1 MHLIIAEK
9 NIAAQRIAQILAG
22 NLRPTS
28 GREGGVPTYQFDG
41 HVVVGLRGH
50 VVEVDFEPGYSDW
63 RSTTRTPRS
72 LIDAGTHKIPTEKRI
87 VSQIQKLAKKADL
100 ITIGTD
106 FDTEGELI
114 GKEAYDL
121 IRQVNDK
128 VPVQRVKFSAITK
141 PEILQAFQ
149 HPTSL
154 DFNLAAAGETR
165 QVVDL
170 VWGASLTR
178 FISIAAK
185 RGGKNILSVGR
196 VQSPTLAMIVD
207 REKEIEAFEP
217 QTYWMLSIMVA
228 KDEEVFE
235 ARHTHG
241 RFWDHAE
248 ATGAQERTGDPA
260 RVTNRVVGSRTNRP
274 PAPFDT
280 TAFIVA
286 AARLGFSAANA
297 MRIAEDLYMN
307 GYISYP
313 RTDNTV
319 YPPSLDLN
327 GLLRMLKRSA
337 FAEEADYVI
346 SNRRPAPTR
355 GQKSSTD
362 HPPIHPTA
370 PVHAGEIPPDQW
382 KIYELVVR
390 RFLATLSPDARWE
403 TLKYSLAAGGEP
415 YIATGARLLEEGYR
429 RVYTYGESKET
440 LLPWM
445 EVADVVRICEVLLAE
460 KETHPPPRYSQSRLI
475 QQMEELGLGTK
486 STRHDVIGKLYGR
499 RYVEGSPMKPTLVGS
514 AVTESL
520 EAHAELITKPD
531 MTRTLESHMEEIKT
545 GKRTKHDVLSESR
558 QMLHTIFNELEMH
571 EEEIGDEIMDR
582 TDEERIIGKCPVC
595 RHDLVIRHTR
605 GAKQFIGCA
614 GYPSCSFNI
623 GLPGMQWGRAV
634 RCEPRCDKHDLH
646 HVQLVRKGARPW
658 ELGCPLCMHIH
669 SNIENMHLIPSMTE
683 TLLENLASH
692 HIYTVYEIANM
703 PVSTIASTLS
713 LPPGEAAILH
723 AEAEEVLDLLRT
735 RSKMRKFIRKTL
747 PPRKGRSLSALVKAL
762 FAAGVNSI
770 HDLSRMDQKDLKQMK
785 LGEKEAKELVE
796 KARSSANEDR
806 MREMGIPP
814 ASLKKYFD
822 AGISSPEEICSLHPA
837 CLSDRAGI
845 GIETV
850 QRHAAMVCEAL
861 GLKAHPRITRRTL
874 DSGTDELLLI
884 PGLGEATL
892 EKLHCAGVINVAELA
907 ESDPV
912 RLSLQTGIPEE
923 KIRVFIM
930 HIRGE

>member
-22 NLRPTS
+22 NVRPTS

-72 LIDAGTHKIPTEKRI
+72 LIDAETRKIATEKRI
-87 VSQIQKLAKKADL
+87 VGQIQKLAKKADL
-100 ITIGTD
+100 ITIATD

-114 GKEAYDL
+114 GKEAFDL
-121 IRQVNDK
+121 IRQVNTQ
-128 VPVQRVKFSAITK
+128 VPIQRVKFSAITK
-141 PEILQAFQ
+141 TEIFQAFQ
-149 HPTSL
+149 HPVSL

-217 QTYWMLSIMVA
+217 QTYWMLSLSVA
-228 KDEEVFE
+228 RGEEVFE

-241 RFWDHAE
+241 RFWDHVE
-248 ATGAQERTGDPA
+248 ATGALDRTGDPV
-260 RVTNRVVGSRTNRP
+260 RVTQRAVGSRTNRP

-280 TAFIVA
+280 TTFIVA
-286 AARLGFSAANA
+286 AARLGFSVANA
-297 MRIAEDLYMN
+297 MRIAEELYMN
-307 GYISYP
+307 GFISYP

-319 YPPSLDLN
+319 YPPSLDLS

-337 FAEEADYVI
+337 FAGEAEYVI
-346 SNRRPAPTR
+346 AHRRPSPTR
-355 GQKSSTD
+355 GKKSSTD

-370 PVHAGEIPPDQW
+370 PAHAGAIPPDQW

-403 TLKYSLAAGGEP
+403 TLKYTFDAGGEP
-415 YIATGARLLEEGYR
+415 YMATGARLVEEGYR
-429 RVYTYGESKET
+429 RVYTYGESRET
-440 LLPWM
+440 VLPWM
-445 EVADVVRICEVLLAE
+445 EVGDVVRICEVLLAE

-486 STRHDVIGKLYGR
+486 STRHDVIGKLYAR
-499 RYVEGSPMKPTLVGS
+499 RYVEGSPMKPTMVGS

-520 EAHAELITKPD
+520 EGHAALITKPD
-531 MTRTLESHMEEIKT
+531 MTRKLESHMEEIKI
-545 GKRTKHDVLSESR
+545 GKRTKQDVLSESR
-558 QMLHTIFNELEMH
+558 QMLHTVFDELELH
-571 EEEIGDEIMDR
+571 EGEIGEEIMDR
-582 TDEERIIGKCPVC
+582 TDAERIIGKCPVC

-614 GYPSCSFNI
+614 GYPDCSFNI

-634 RCEPRCDKHDLH
+634 RCEARCDKHGLH

-658 ELGCPLCMHIH
+658 ELGCPLCMHIQ
-669 SNIENMHLIPSMTE
+669 SNIDNMRLIPSMTDS
-683 TLLENLASH
+683 LLEELVSH
-692 HIYTVYEIANM
+692 HIYTVYELATM
-703 PVSTIASTLS
+703 PVETIAANLS
-713 LPPGEAAILH
+713 LPEEKAELLHEEAK
-723 AEAEEVLDLLRT
+723 EVLDILRK
-735 RSKMRKFIRKTL
+735 RSTLRKFIRKTL
-747 PPRKGRSLSALVKAL
+747 PPRKGRSLSGLVKAL
-762 FAAGVNSI
+762 FGAGVNSI
-770 HDLSRMDQKDLKQMK
+770 HDLSRVETRDLTQMK
-785 LGEKEAKELVE
+785 LGEREAKELVE
-796 KARSSANEDR
+796 KARTSANEGR
-806 MREMGIPP
+806 MREMGVPP
-814 ASLKKYFD
+814 ASLKKYID
-822 AGISSPEEICSLHPA
+822 AGISSPEEICLLHPA
-837 CLSDRAGI
+837 CLSDATGI
-845 GIETV
+845 SIDTV
-850 QRHAAMVCEAL
+850 QRHAAMVCRAL
-861 GLKAHPRITRRTL
+861 GLQAHPRITRRAL
-874 DSGTDELLLI
+874 DTGTEELLEI
-884 PGLGEATL
+884 PGLGKASV
-892 EKLHCAGVINVAELA
+892 EKLHCAGVIDAAGLA
-907 ESDPV
+907 GSDPAK
-912 RLSLQTGIPEE
+912 LSIATGIAEE
-923 KIRVFIM
+923 KLREFIM
-930 HIRGE
+930 HVRGE